1 MPSCSFHTHT
11 QRNAHPLE
19 CIAKNRFDRSYSTFW
34 ILFNVPMTWCQ
45 LILEAKA
52 LAEGAIQWSAIPS
65 TTKSC
70 FSPLKLWSNMV
81 AHVAESASSLIP
93 LPSPLVKSAQ
103 PALYLLSEEKE
114 EKRKRKRKRKE
125 KRRVGLAH
133 VKKSKNTKKIRYDN
147 VDTIERTW
155 LERALVG
162 MGGQEGDSGKVCVLP
177 FHAPN
182 NVLCLKCLLDP
193 HGKLL

>member
-19 CIAKNRFDRSYSTFW
+19 CIVKNRFDRSYSTFW

-103 PALYLLSEEKE
+103 PALYLLSGRKGKEKE
-114 EKRKRKRKRKE
+114 KEKERKKKGKRKRKE
-125 KRRVGLAH
+125 KKGRV
-133 VKKSKNTKKIRYDN
+133 NT
-147 VDTIERTW
+147 W
-155 LERALVG
+155 
-162 MGGQEGDSGKVCVLP
+162 
-177 FHAPN
+177 
-182 NVLCLKCLLDP
+182 
-193 HGKLL
+193 